1 MSDSS
6 LIEKIL
12 KTQMKKLILAGP
24 TGAGKTTIFTSIFPF
39 KSELL
44 SEVKRNIK
52 KEQASEL
59 AFSVIDEDEFKNS
72 TTTVSFN
79 VTTIVACINRANKM
93 TIHELKNPT
102 FLLDDEYD
110 FILPLQIIDIAGQD
124 RFFFMVDTMVRGTSG
139 AIYVA
144 DGTNITSV
152 NNLPKYID
160 AVRAEGI
167 RRDTTIPGIVFVH
180 KSDLRERSMYVGKE
194 VAESALPPEY
204 QIFETTVKDPDT
216 ITIPLRMLIMDMFDD
231 FLNTEKLA
239 NYLRNLKLLQG
250 KR

>member
-44 SEVKRNIK
+44 SEVKRNLK
-52 KEQASEL
+52 REAGENAFTPVDDEL
-59 AFSVIDEDEFKNS
+59 FKDS

-79 VTTIVACINRANKM
+79 VTTIIACVNRANQM
-93 TIHELKNPT
+93 TLHELKNPT

-110 FILPLQIIDIAGQD
+110 YILPLQIVDIAGQD
-124 RFFFMVDTMVRGTSG
+124 RFFFMVDTMVRGTAG

-144 DGTNITSV
+144 DGTNVTSI
-152 NNLPKYID
+152 NNVPKFID

-167 RRDTTIPGIVFVH
+167 RRDAKIPGVVFVH
-180 KSDLRERSMYVGKE
+180 KSDLRERNIYVGKE

-204 QIFETTVKDPDT
+204 PIYETTVKDPDT
-216 ITIPLRMLIMDMFDD
+216 ITIPLRMLIMDMFEDH
-231 FLNTEKLA
+231 LNSEKLQ
-239 NYLRNLKLLQG
+239 NYLRNLKMLQR
-250 KR
+250 K